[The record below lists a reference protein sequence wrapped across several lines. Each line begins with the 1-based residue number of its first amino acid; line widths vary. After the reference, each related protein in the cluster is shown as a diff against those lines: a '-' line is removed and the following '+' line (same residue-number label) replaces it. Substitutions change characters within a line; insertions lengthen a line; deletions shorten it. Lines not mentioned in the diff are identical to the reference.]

1 MPIFKINISLALSN
15 RFFFFFFSVRQ
26 ITASLQIR
34 HDFFFFSCVPEMG
47 KINRQPFSNICLCQE
62 KKYAFLHS

>member
-15 RFFFFFFSVRQ
+15 RFFFFFQLDKLLPPCKYVM
-26 ITASLQIR
+26 T
-34 HDFFFFSCVPEMG
+34 FFFFSCVPEMG
-47 KINRQPFSNICLCQE
+47 KINRQSFSNICLCQE